1 MYQVKLP
8 IFEGPFDL
16 LLHLIKKEEINI
28 YDIPIA
34 KITSQY
40 LEYLSLMKVLD
51 LEIASE
57 FLVIAALL
65 LSIKSRMLLPKQLT
79 QGEEEIEEDPRL
91 ELTKKLIEY
100 KKYKEISTKLEQRLT
115 FYQEIFTRPCVFEKE
130 ETNLVECDLF
140 ELVLALQ
147 KILKEKEGRI
157 EILLEDTS
165 VEQKM
170 DWLEKLL
177 LARQGKIAFF
187 SLFKDV
193 TQKTEVVI
201 TFLAILELIRL
212 KKIYARQHRLFSE
225 IWIYRN
231 ETLIQTI

>member
-34 KITSQY
+34 KITRQY
-40 LEYLSLMKVLD
+40 LEYLSLMKALD

-65 LSIKSRMLLPKQLT
+65 LSIKSRMLLPKPII
-79 QGEEEIEEDPRL
+79 EDEDEVEVEEDPRL
-91 ELTKKLIEY
+91 ELAKRLIEY
-100 KKYKEISTKLEQRLT
+100 KKYKEASSKLEQRLF
-115 FYQEIFTRPCVFEKE
+115 FYKDVYTRPPELERE
-130 ETNLVECDLF
+130 ETELVECDLF
-140 ELVLALQ
+140 ELVSALQ
-147 KILKEKEGRI
+147 KILKEKEGRM

-170 DWLEKLL
+170 EYLQRL
-177 LARQGKIAFF
+177 LAMEKKICFF
-187 SLFKDV
+187 SLFKD
-193 TQKTEVVI
+193 TEKKIEVII
-201 TFLAILELIRL
+201 TFLALLELIRL
-212 KKIYARQHRLFSE
+212 KKIYVYQHRLFSE
-225 IWIYRN
+225 IWIYRV
-231 ETLIQTI
+231 